1 MGSRM
6 SGWNDNLN
14 KASSSF
20 EAFPRVSSLRGF
32 YFGYYFFAVGH
43 TRLRAAGD
51 RS

>member
-1 MGSRM
+1 MSSRKP
-6 SGWNDNLN
+6 GWNDNPN

-20 EAFPRVSSLRGF
+20 EAFPRVFSLRGF
-32 YFGYYFFAVGH
+32 YFGYYFFAVEH